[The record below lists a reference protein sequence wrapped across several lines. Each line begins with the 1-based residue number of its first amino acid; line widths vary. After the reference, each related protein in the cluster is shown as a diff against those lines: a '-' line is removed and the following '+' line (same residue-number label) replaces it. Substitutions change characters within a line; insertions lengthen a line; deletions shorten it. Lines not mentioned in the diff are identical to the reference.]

1 MGIASEEE
9 IEFET
14 TNDDATADQALGGTG
29 SPVVRIVTAVA
40 DELDVDPV
48 AMTPLYETLDTDAL
62 DRLLDTDATLEVVF
76 EHDGHAIEVGSDG
89 TVTVDGRQPP
99 RAW

>member
-1 MGIASEEE
+1 MGTATDDV
-9 IEFET
+9 EFET
-14 TNDDATADQALGGTG
+14 TSDDGRVDERHGQRG

-40 DELDVDPV
+40 AELDVDPV

-62 DRLLDTDATLEVVF
+62 DRLLDTDATLEVAF
-76 EHDGHAIEVGSDG
+76 EHDGHAIEVTSDG
-89 TVTVDGRQPP
+89 TVTVDGHESP

>member
-1 MGIASEEE
+1 MGTATDD

-14 TNDDATADQALGGTG
+14 TNDGGTVDQALGGSGT
-29 SPVVRIVTAVA
+29 PVVRIVTAVA
-40 DELDVDPV
+40 DELDVDPRE
-48 AMTPLYETLDTDAL
+48 MTPLYETLDTDAL
-62 DRLLDTDATLEVVF
+62 DRLLRTDASIEVVF

-89 TVTVDGRQPP
+89 AVTVDGRQSP